1 MAVMS
6 MMAALAERAA
16 PLRRRLPAVQRTAS
30 AVRQMPVLGRIID
43 WLRLD
48 FAGSVVGTFF
58 FCWSLT
64 PSLLPRIWF
73 YQALVT
79 GVTAAVGYGVG
90 SLIGLL
96 IRFIYRRVRRGR
108 RLSRRTVVTA
118 WTVFGVA
125 GTSSAT
131 WYLFG
136 SARWQSDLRELMDV
150 DSPRLIHYVLILV
163 VSFIIFTGF
172 LALGRL
178 LRGASRWLG
187 RHLARWVP
195 IPVAVVTSA
204 LVVAGIA
211 VWSWTGLLYPW
222 MLGVANDAFAA
233 INQETEAGE
242 NPPAVTTHAGG
253 PGSLVTWDSLG
264 RKGREFISDGPVAAD
279 LEEFSGRPA
288 LDPVRTYIGLDS
300 AETLAGLASLAVRE
314 LERAGGFERE
324 VLVVVTATGTGWVDE
339 AAADALEYLYNGD
352 TAIVSIQYSYLPSW
366 ISFLA
371 DHEQVDIAG
380 QELFDAVYERWL
392 RLPEGDRPELVVY
405 GESFGAVGSAAAF
418 DDLDDLVAKADGAL
432 WVGSPEWHPLRE
444 HVTENRDPGSLERLP
459 VYQGGET
466 VRFWGGWQE
475 PMDVDGW
482 SEPRVLFLQHASDP
496 VSFWSPDLIW
506 SQPDWMREPEGPD
519 VLPHLNW
526 YPFVTFWQL
535 TADMAVSALMPE
547 GHAHNYG
554 GELVDAWLKVVPPDH
569 NWPDEQ
575 LEELREKVR
584 SFDHE
589 DEDRLW

>member
-1 MAVMS
+1 
-6 MMAALAERAA
+6 MMATLAERTA
-16 PLRRRLPAVQRTAS
+16 PIRRRLPAVQQTLD
-30 AVRQMPVLGRIID
+30 AVRRVPVLGPVIS

-64 PSLLPRIWF
+64 PSLLPRTWY

-79 GVTAAVGYGVG
+79 GVTAAIGYAVGVVFGT
-90 SLIGLL
+90 L
-96 IRFIYRRVRRGR
+96 IRFVYRRVRKDHP
-108 RLSRRTVVTA
+108 LSRRTVRIA
-118 WTVFGVA
+118 WASFGVV
-125 GTSSAT
+125 GTGAAT

-150 DSPRLIHYVLILV
+150 DSPRLIHYVLILLI
-163 VSFIIFTGF
+163 SFVIFAGF
-172 LALGRL
+172 LAVARL
-178 LRGASRWLG
+178 LRGISRWLG

-195 IPVAVVTSA
+195 IPVAVVTSG
-204 LVVAGIA
+204 LMVAAI
-211 VWSWTGLLYPW
+211 VIWSWTGLFYPW
-222 MLGVANDAFAA
+222 LLGAANNAFAA
-233 INQETEAGE
+233 INQETVAGE
-242 NPPAVTTHAGG
+242 SPPTITTHAGG

-264 RKGREFISDGPVAAD
+264 RKGREFISDGPTAVDIEA
-279 LEEFSGRPA
+279 FSGRPA
-288 LDPVRTYIGLDS
+288 LDPVRTYVGMDS
-300 AETLAGLASLAVRE
+300 AETSAGLASLAVRE
-314 LERAGGFERE
+314 LERAGGFQRE

-339 AAADALEYLYNGD
+339 AAADAIEYLHNGD

-366 ISFLA
+366 LSFLA

-380 QELFDAVYERWL
+380 QELFDAVYQRWL
-392 RLPEGDRPELVVY
+392 RLPEDSRPQLVVY

-418 DDLDDLVAKADGAL
+418 DDLDDLVSKVDGAL
-432 WVGSPEWHPLRE
+432 WVGPPEWHPMRQEL
-444 HVTENRDPGSLERLP
+444 TANRDPGTPERLP

-475 PMDVDGW
+475 PMDVEGW
-482 SEPRVLFLQHASDP
+482 RQPRVLFLQHASDP
-496 VSFWSPDLIW
+496 VSFWSPELIW
-506 SQPDWMREPEGPD
+506 SQPDWMREPPGPD
-519 VLPHLNW
+519 VLPDLNW

-554 GELVDAWLKVVPPDH
+554 GELVDAWLMVAPPDH
-569 NWPDEQ
+569 DWRAEK
-575 LEELREKVR
+575 LEELREMVQ

-589 DEDRLW
+589 DDSRLW